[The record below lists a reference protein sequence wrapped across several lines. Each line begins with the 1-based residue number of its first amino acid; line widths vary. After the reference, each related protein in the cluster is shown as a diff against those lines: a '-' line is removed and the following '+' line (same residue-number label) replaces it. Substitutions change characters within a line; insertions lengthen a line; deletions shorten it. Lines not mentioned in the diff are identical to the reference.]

1 MLLPRVLTGLRS
13 ASISSAP
20 RSDPTW
26 LASTALV
33 ELMELYQIVTP
44 HENPSEIPTD
54 MWEKQLH
61 RATEIDDELTRRFTF
76 FELPPK
82 WRYHVAKARA
92 GSSSVVYQGI
102 YHVYRDSYAAKVW
115 NSMRTC
121 RVIAHYI
128 IGALQVR
135 RSGDVYWKWPAT
147 LQELAADDNE
157 VVMHGKSFEST
168 LNVLIYTRD
177 EILATVPQMMGYLPD
192 PSGLDVIDRPSRS
205 ASACYFVIWYVAFC
219 CCLSAYLWRGTFA
232 HQPMPCRLRYL
243 PDSVL
248 TMRSVLRF
256 LYMAGCI
263 PMNTTHTTQWIVDR
277 LKLIAIL
284 TGIQK
289 AEYLAEQLET
299 QSHPGGLTNL
309 PILSGG
315 FQPRMLPVNA

>member
-1 MLLPRVLTGLRS
+1 MGFIWLILSVSQKGSNADMLLPRVLTGLRS
-13 ASISSAP
+13 ASISSVP

-26 LASTALV
+26 SASTALV
-33 ELMELYQIVTP
+33 ELMEIYQIVTP
-44 HENPSEIPTD
+44 HEQPKEIPSD

-61 RATEIDDELTRRFTF
+61 RTTEIDDELTRRFTF
-76 FELPPK
+76 FALPPK
-82 WRYHVAKARA
+82 WRYHISKARA

-135 RSGDVYWKWPAT
+135 RSGDLYWKWPAT

-192 PSGLDVIDRPSRS
+192 PSGLDVIDKPSRS
-205 ASACYFVIWYVAFC
+205 ASACYFVIWYVCIPLLYPPLA
-219 CCLSAYLWRGTFA
+219 LAQKVP
-232 HQPMPCRLRYL
+232 HPPCHVSLPYL
-243 PDSVL
+243 PD
-248 TMRSVLRF
+248 F
-256 LYMAGCI
+256 C
-263 PMNTTHTTQWIVDR
+263 VDDAS
-277 LKLIAIL
+277 L
-284 TGIQK
+284 
-289 AEYLAEQLET
+289 
-299 QSHPGGLTNL
+299 
-309 PILSGG
+309 
-315 FQPRMLPVNA
+315 F